1 MKKLI
6 VAAVVMLLSA
16 AVGGGNVKA
25 QSYHGELSGGWSIYP
40 TEASVGCIGL
50 HTVQGVQFG
59 SHFSTG
65 MGLGAECMYDFD
77 GGAVFCLPVYVDMK
91 VYFGRRKVTPFIT
104 LDAGYAFGADDEMI
118 GCIGAYYAP
127 SFGLR
132 YRKMS
137 FQLGLEGYRDM
148 CFLQFK
154 IGVTFGR

>member
-6 VAAVVMLLSA
+6 VAAAMLLA
-16 AVGGGNVKA
+16 AGVGADA

-40 TEASVGCIGL
+40 METSVGCIGL

-59 SHFSTG
+59 PHFSTG

-77 GGAVFCLPVYVDMK
+77 GGAIFCLPVYVDMK
-91 VYFGRRKVTPFIT
+91 VYLGRHKVTPFIT
-104 LDAGYAFGADDEMI
+104 LDAGYAFGASDEMI

-132 YRKMS
+132 YRKMN
-137 FQLGLEGYRDM
+137 FQFGLEGYRDM

-154 IGVTFGR
+154 VGVTFGR